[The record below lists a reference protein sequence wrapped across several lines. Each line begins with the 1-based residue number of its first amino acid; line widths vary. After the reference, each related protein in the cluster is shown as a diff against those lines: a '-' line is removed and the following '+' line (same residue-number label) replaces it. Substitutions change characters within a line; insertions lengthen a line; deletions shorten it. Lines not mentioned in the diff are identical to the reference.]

1 MGLAAMH
8 DLKIIHRDIKSD
20 NICCKSNGEI
30 KLVDLGISVCLT
42 KEQAYR
48 TTRGGIGTYNWI
60 SPDILLGH
68 VYNEKID
75 VWSFGAFM
83 YEIGTGGPPFMKKSL
98 DYIAKESSLR
108 DIICP
113 N

>member
-20 NICCKSNGEI
+20 NICCKSNGDI
-30 KLVDLGISVCLT
+30 KIADLGLSVCLT
-42 KEQAYR
+42 KEQGYR
-48 TTRGGIGTYNWI
+48 KTRAGSNYWI
-60 SPDILLGH
+60 SPDILLGQL
-68 VYNEKID
+68 YTEKID

-83 YEIGTGGPPFMKKSL
+83 YEIGAGKPPFFGKSFE
-98 DYIAKESSLR
+98 YIANSSPG

-113 N
+113 T